1 MQVMSKTLEEHLE
14 LIKTLIRPSRSF
26 AQQDMK
32 LNTSFYQYLIKEWET
47 DLPKCFIS
55 LLKEDRAGNSLQLKI
70 NIYMVA
76 AGLVA
81 FGRKDVIPFLFL
93 DVSYVGRLIRL
104 RGILSELLPL
114 PEELKDLTN
123 KDEILNW
130 LEINYDKLFWDEN
143 RMVYNL

>member
-1 MQVMSKTLEEHLE
+1 MSKTLEEHIE

-26 AQQDMK
+26 AHQDMK

-47 DLPKCFIS
+47 DLPKFFIS

-93 DVSYVGRLIRL
+93 DVSSVGRLIRL
-104 RGILSELLPL
+104 RGILRELLPL